1 MAQGINA
8 RKQSKL
14 EEVSATPLDLLDRTA
29 IQVADETVYAGKL
42 SINQLIAVAHTAVE
56 AMTKLSPQ
64 HRTVLTELAGDE
76 QSGGLAELS
85 SLLAVLNEETVS
97 QIVATIVK
105 RDPAWVA
112 ENVGLLETL
121 LILEAVADHNDI
133 AQVRAVFFRL
143 VNRFR
148 SSTS

>member
-56 AMTKLSPQ
+56 AMTKLSPE
-64 HRTVLTELAGDE
+64 HRNVLTELAGED
-76 QSGGLAELS
+76 QAGGLAELS

-97 QIVATIVK
+97 QIIATIVK
-105 RDPAWVA
+105 RDRAWVA

-148 SSTS
+148 SSAT

>member
-29 IQVADETVYAGKL
+29 IKVADETIYAGKL

-56 AMTKLSPQ
+56 AITKLSPEN
-64 HRTVLTELAGDE
+64 RTVLTELSGEE
-76 QSGGLAELS
+76 QSGGLVELGAV
-85 SLLAVLNEETVS
+85 LAVLNEETVS
-97 QIVATIVK
+97 EIVATIVK

-121 LILEAVADHNDI
+121 MILEAVAEHNDI

-143 VNRFR
+143 VSRFR